1 MIGKRLSLIR
11 LLLIWGMLSLALSGC
26 WDRLELEERAV
37 VLGIAI
43 DTAKEEAGE
52 EESPIAHLGGRFPVP
67 GKEMLR
73 LTVQIA
79 IPGKIPLGP
88 GEGGGGG
95 KGESGQTVW
104 VIGVTGHTID
114 DALVNLQQQI
124 SGRLFFGHLR
134 VIVISEAYARK
145 GLENVNDYLRR
156 NSEVRRMAWMMVSQG
171 KAEELMRATPQL
183 ERVPTLYLIS
193 TMDSAVRMGKLP
205 ENYIGM
211 FWSNL
216 SRQGQ
221 EGFLPYVRMK
231 KEQNIEINGLA
242 YFRGDKLIGVTK
254 PLEIGTYMAIK
265 GMNPAGYRGFV
276 RLERPPGMVTIFAT
290 SRRAEMNVRI
300 VDNEPRFTVRMFTEI
315 NVEEKQSNNFD
326 VNSSDVL
333 EEIQSENRE
342 QLANAAKALVE
353 QTQRNGSDIFGFGE
367 YLRAKKPGYWDRTVK
382 TSERWQNMYKNV
394 SIEFEVD
401 SRVRRIGMKAN

>member
-1 MIGKRLSLIR
+1 MSKRRSRTIS
-11 LLLIWGMLSLALSGC
+11 LLLGWVALSIVLAGC

-37 VLGIAI
+37 VLGVAI
-43 DTAKEEAGE
+43 DTADPEAEE
-52 EESPIAHLGGRFPVP
+52 EESPITHLSGRFPVP
-67 GKEMLR
+67 DERMIR

-104 VIGVTGHTID
+104 VIAVTGHTID
-114 DALVNLQQQI
+114 DALVNLQQQV
-124 SGRLFFGHLR
+124 SGRLFYGHLR
-134 VIVISEAYARK
+134 VIVVSEAVARE
-145 GLENVNDYLRR
+145 GMENLNDYLRR

-171 KAEELMRATPQL
+171 KAEDLMKATPQL

-216 SRQGQ
+216 SKLGQ
-221 EGFLPYVRMK
+221 EAFLPYVRMR

-242 YFRGDKLIGVTK
+242 YFKGEKMIGKTK

-265 GMNPAGYRGFV
+265 GLNPAGYRGFV

-290 SRRAEMNVRI
+290 SRRAAMQVRI
-300 VDNEPRFTVRMFTEI
+300 VDNEPKFTVRMFTEI
-315 NVEEKQSNNFD
+315 NLEEKLNSDFD

-333 EEIQSENRE
+333 EEIQRENRK
-342 QLANAAKALVE
+342 QLAKAAKALIE

-367 YLRAKKPGYWDRTVK
+367 YLRAKKPRYWDREVK
-382 TSERWQNMYKNV
+382 TPERWQNMYKNV
-394 SIEFEVD
+394 SIEVDVD